1 MDGINSC
8 ASRFLFYFYGAG
20 LGVNVLHEQ
29 ENPPRTSSNIC
40 NSVPHRGREGR
51 GGKKSECIVNA
62 ADNAAFLKTGMSVF
76 RRSLGV
82 DVA

>member
-29 ENPPRTSSNIC
+29 ENPPTPPPTYATVCRTGEE
-40 NSVPHRGREGR
+40 RGEE
-51 GGKKSECIVNA
+51 KK
-62 ADNAAFLKTGMSVF
+62 K
-76 RRSLGV
+76 
-82 DVA
+82 

>member
-29 ENPPRTSSNIC
+29 ENPPTPTPTYATVCRTGEE
-40 NSVPHRGREGR
+40 RGEEE
-51 GGKKSECIVNA
+51 KK
-62 ADNAAFLKTGMSVF
+62 
-76 RRSLGV
+76 
-82 DVA
+82 